1 MSSVK
6 VRRILALLNDPRNR
20 ERMLQAMNRENSFQS
35 SVLSL
40 NSKHA
45 YHGFYLKLHFSFGG
59 FLRPFEAD
67 FSLSNSMKFTVGNP
81 VDCLPLPVDR
91 RERGVS
97 S

>member
-1 MSSVK
+1 
-6 VRRILALLNDPRNR
+6 
-20 ERMLQAMNRENSFQS
+20 MLQAMNRENSFQS

-67 FSLSNSMKFTVGNP
+67 FSLSNSMKFTVGNTNLPYADVP
-81 VDCLPLPVDR
+81 VACPTIPWAIP
-91 RERGVS
+91 
-97 S
+97 